1 MKEHG
6 GHEMRNFLLLVSA
19 LVVVLIVA
27 GILYTTFDS
36 INRINQD
43 AEREKDNVEQSLADF
58 YVESTDASMGMSRN
72 PVIIESMNPTLME
85 SMGKGNVTPML
96 DFLTALLK
104 PVYTAEYVAYIYEGD
119 IMASSIGEGIEESE
133 LPTTMPE
140 ETDEIQYEVLSEFN
154 GKEGYFF
161 SVYLPFSM
169 PGSQGAFMNL
179 LIDRTE
185 QIEAIDAVY
194 EEEKSDLITRQI
206 IIGIVAIVVALLLTL
221 LGVRYLARRYITGPI
236 DDLAAVSHSIME
248 GTFEGEVEVEED
260 SDYADIQR
268 LLQSGKT
275 ILDRACEAEEGE
287 TEGG

>member
-27 GILYTTFDS
+27 VILYTTFDS

-72 PVIIESMNPTLME
+72 PVIIASLSPTLME
-85 SMGKGNVTPML
+85 SMGEGNLTPML

-104 PVYTAEYVAYIYEGD
+104 PVYTAEYVAYIFQGD
-119 IMASSIGEGIEESE
+119 IMASSLGEGIEESD

-140 ETDEIQYEVLSEFN
+140 ESDEIQYEVLGEFN
-154 GKEGYFF
+154 GEEGYFF

-169 PGSQGAFMNL
+169 PGIQGAFMNL

-194 EEEKSDLITRQI
+194 DAEKSDLITRQI
-206 IIGIVAIVVALLLTL
+206 IIGVVAIVVALLLTL

-236 DDLAAVSHSIME
+236 DRLAAVSHSIME
-248 GTFEGEVEVEED
+248 GTFEGEVEVEEG

-287 TEGG
+287 PEG